1 MKTPNSTAPA
11 PTGRTQ
17 GFTLIELLV
26 VIAIIAILAAILFPV
41 FQSVRENARAITCA
55 SNEKQMGLAITQ
67 YIQDAD
73 EHYPQNQYR
82 DANNVVHDWQ
92 DSIYPYVK
100 SGDNTNGTATAPVHN
115 GIGGVWKCPD
125 FPSNQVSEYGVSDA
139 ICPADK
145 ATARDGDNPQ
155 TYTVSDAQI
164 DEPASKVLVAEK
176 GQGAVTG
183 GSAFDTYEYDWVNY
197 MINGGT
203 EDNSLIL
210 NQTPTQK
217 DMDNNYDRDQ
227 PLGSTTDTTVEP
239 GPPTFPRYRHHG
251 GTNCLFADGH
261 VKAMRKG
268 QLSGLGWYKYI
279 YIKGLCPSGPL
290 Y

>member
-1 MKTPNSTAPA
+1 MTTLFRTRPA
-11 PTGRTQ
+11 SARA
-17 GFTLIELLV
+17 FTLIELLV

-55 SNEKQMGLAITQ
+55 SNEKQMGLAIVQ
-67 YIQDAD
+67 YIQDFD
-73 EHYPQNQYR
+73 DHYPQNQYR
-82 DANNVVHDWQ
+82 DASHITHDWQ

-115 GIGGVWKCPD
+115 GSGGVWKCPD
-125 FPSNQVSEYGVSDA
+125 FPSNQSSEYGVNDA
-139 ICPADK
+139 ICPADL
-145 ATARDGDNPQ
+145 ATASDGDNPQ
-155 TYTVSDAQI
+155 NRTVSDAQI
-164 DEPASKVLVAEK
+164 DEPSGKVLVAEK
-176 GQGAVTG
+176 GQGATSG

-203 EDNSLIL
+203 EDNGLIL
-210 NQTPTQK
+210 NQSPTEK
-217 DMDNNYDRDQ
+217 DMVNNYDRDE
-227 PLGSTTDTTVEP
+227 PLGSTTDNAIEP

-251 GTNCLFADGH
+251 NTTNCLFADGH
-261 VKAMRKG
+261 VKAMHKG
-268 QLSGLGWYKYI
+268 QLSGLGWYQYL